1 MKSHTYVYRWKVEG
15 TSGCGHTPRIHLP
28 RLSRST
34 GDVRRGRLSETV
46 VVEARGETAD
56 ASVGRRVGRSVVG
69 ARDVAMTDEATNAA
83 ERGSATTA
91 TRARREDVADEEDGF
106 EKIALGVGAAE

>member
-1 MKSHTYVYRWKVEG
+1 
-15 TSGCGHTPRIHLP
+15 
-28 RLSRST
+28 
-34 GDVRRGRLSETV
+34 VRRGRLSETV

-69 ARDVAMTDEATNAA
+69 ARGVAMTDEATNAA

-91 TRARREDVADEEDGF
+91 TRGGGEDVEDEEDGF